1 MEAVLPVLFALV
13 TAFAFA
19 VSTVLVRVGVRES
32 SPLAALVV
40 TMAVNV
46 AVLWGLSLVWYDVSV
61 DLWSWRWFILAG
73 IFAPALGRLA
83 NYIGI
88 QRVGANLVSP
98 ITNMNPLVS
107 VGLAIVLLGERLPIP
122 GYVGVV
128 LAVAGGVVLASVRG
142 DGINRVRRTDLLF
155 PLFGALTYGTVQIFR
170 KIGTDLV
177 AEPTIGAAVNL
188 TTSFVLVAGGI
199 VATGRLETLVV
210 PRRDALTFVAAG
222 VVSSLGLA
230 SLYAALSLG
239 KVTVVTPIFNASPLF
254 VLLLTGL
261 FVRDGELFSKR
272 VLVGT
277 VTIVAGVA
285 VLTMWT

>member
-32 SPLAALVV
+32 SPLVALVI

-46 AVLWGLSLVWYDVSV
+46 VVLWGLSLALYDVSV

-107 VGLAIVLLGERLPIP
+107 VGLAIALLGERLPLP
-122 GYVGVV
+122 GYVGVI
-128 LAVAGGVVLASVRG
+128 LAVGGGVVLASVRG
-142 DGINRVRRTDLLF
+142 DGLNRVRRTDLLF

-170 KIGTDLV
+170 KVGTDLV

-239 KVTVVTPIFNASPLF
+239 QVTVVTPIFNASPLF

-277 VTIVAGVA
+277 VTIVTGVA

>member
-1 MEAVLPVLFALV
+1 METLLPVLFALL

-32 SPLAALVV
+32 SPLVALVI

-46 AVLWGLSLVWYDVSV
+46 VVLWGLSFAWYDISV

-73 IFAPALGRLA
+73 VFAPALGRLA

-107 VGLAIVLLGERLPIP
+107 VGLAIAVLGERLPLP
-122 GYVGVV
+122 GYAGVL
-128 LAVAGGVVLASVRG
+128 LAVGGGVVLASVRG
-142 DGINRVRRTDLLF
+142 DGINRVRRTDLLY

-170 KIGTDLV
+170 KVGTGLV

-199 VATGRLETLVV
+199 VATGRLKTLVV

-222 VVSSLGLA
+222 TVSSLGLA
-230 SLYAALSLG
+230 SLYAALSIG
-239 KVTVVTPIFNASPLF
+239 KVTVVTPIFNTSPLF

-261 FVRDGELFSKR
+261 FVRDGELFSSR

-277 VTIVAGVA
+277 VTIVVGVA
-285 VLTMWT
+285 VLTMWA